1 MGNWLLDILQVIAV
15 LIVVVVIFFLAWY
28 IPHVIAKKGSFGA
41 KGRNIA
47 ILEKIPVSKE
57 SYIMLLKTFDKVI
70 LVGVTPGG
78 MTTLREIEDGEYQP
92 EDIASSQQGFSQ
104 ALKDA
109 IAGSIPEGKIK
120 DTFDK
125 FINRKKGGDGNE
137 E

>member
-1 MGNWLLDILQVIAV
+1 MGNPILEFFQVIAV
-15 LIVVVVIFFLAWY
+15 LFVVVVIFFLAWY

-47 ILEKIPVSKE
+47 ILEKIPVSKD

-78 MTTLREIEDGEYQP
+78 MTTLREIGEGEYQP
-92 EDIASSQQGFSQ
+92 EDIDGSQPGFSQ
-104 ALKDA
+104 ILKETLA
-109 IAGSIPEGKIK
+109 ASIPEGKIR